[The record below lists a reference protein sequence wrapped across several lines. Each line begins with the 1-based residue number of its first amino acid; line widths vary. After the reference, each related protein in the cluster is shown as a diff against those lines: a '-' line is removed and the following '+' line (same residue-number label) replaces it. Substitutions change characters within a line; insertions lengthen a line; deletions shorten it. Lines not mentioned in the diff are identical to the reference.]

1 MQIEWNEKRRN
12 SISCL
17 SPVVSNA
24 GIAPSF
30 YFWHLFL
37 RAPCRRRLD
46 RDGIRISCPV
56 SKETGHFLH
65 SFFSKIVLDIV
76 LVGMGAGEACPCV
89 AHSTKSAAVPASGT
103 FYILFFI
110 LHYAASFLHSNF
122 FRFSIWD
129 LTKMRKLSSRYV
141 CSFSSISCMAS
152 FCC

>member
-46 RDGIRISCPV
+46 RDGIRIPCPE
-56 SKETGHFLH
+56 SEETGHLLH
-65 SFFSKIVLDIV
+65 PFFTEIVIDIA
-76 LVGMGAGEACPCV
+76 LVGMPAGETCPCV
-89 AHSTKSAAVPASGT
+89 ANRTQAAAVLAAGV
-103 FYILFFI
+103 FDNFFI
-110 LHYAASFLHSNF
+110 FHHAVSFLFPNF
-122 FRFSIWD
+122 FRFSMWHLAKIW
-129 LTKMRKLSSRYV
+129 KLSSRYV
-141 CSFSSISCMAS
+141 CPFSSISCMAS